1 VPPLPL
7 IYRPVRCRCSGH
19 FRAFVTRLSHCRNG
33 SVMAGPQNF
42 DFASVDI
49 VDNTD
54 LHFDHCGN
62 IHLFA
67 DRPINVQRRE
77 LDDARSKD
85 GYTVHEWVDAPGIHY
100 VPIEG
105 EYDLLPGMRLVPAPW
120 SIAVGPHWTLPH
132 RWTVSPRSN
141 MPMKSIIF
149 RTLVSDFFTEPIR
162 YRIA

>member
-1 VPPLPL
+1 MPPLPL

-85 GYTVHEWVDAPGIHY
+85 GYTVHEWVDAPGIHC

-105 EYDLLPGMRLVPAPW
+105 EYDLLPGIRLGPPGQSQLVRIGHYLIGGQFRRAP
-120 SIAVGPHWTLPH
+120 TC
-132 RWTVSPRSN
+132 R
-141 MPMKSIIF
+141 
-149 RTLVSDFFTEPIR
+149 
-162 YRIA
+162 